1 MCIFVV
7 IRSMSKPYDLPQR
20 TDLHP
25 EKTWVHQLNYQQ
37 ETPFTA
43 RNIRPQGNVKENH
56 HGIEHAPGVLCGTLY
71 RPQQLISL
79 ACKSQDQMYAVDNR
93 LAGSFNSHRPG
104 RQNVGDMR
112 GDPRGLASD
121 WRFKTDTKLM
131 LKRDNFYPWLNSSL
145 GQPK

>member
-1 MCIFVV
+1 
-7 IRSMSKPYDLPQR
+7 MSKPYDLPQR
-20 TDLHP
+20 P
-25 EKTWVHQLNYQQ
+25 GMGAEKTWVSQLKLQQ

-43 RNIRPQGNVKENH
+43 RNIRPQGNVKENMY
-56 HGIEHAPGVLCGTLY
+56 GIEHSPGVLAGTLY

-79 ACKSQDQMYAVDNR
+79 ACKSQDQMYAIDNR
-93 LAGSFNSHRPG
+93 LAGGFNSHRPG

-121 WRFKTDTKLM
+121 LRFKTDTKLM
-131 LKRDNFYPWLNSSL
+131 VKRDNFYPWLNSSL